1 MQRSFSRLT
10 AAALLAFAVSA
21 CGGGDGPTPP
31 PATPTASIAIGSAA
45 ASIVAGAT
53 APVAVTLTRGG
64 GFTGAVTVTAAA
76 LPTGVT
82 ASTETIAAGATT
94 ATITLTAAASAPTV
108 SAIAGTV
115 TGTGSGV
122 TIAPQALAVTVTSAA
137 GASITLS
144 AASGT
149 VAAGSSG
156 TVTVT
161 LARTGGFTG
170 DVVIGATSLPAG
182 VTVANQTIAA
192 AATTATLTIVATS
205 AAAPA
210 TTNISITG
218 TGTGVT
224 ITPKPYALTIAAAAI
239 TQIGTDILNTDLYF
253 GAAIA
258 FSSDGSRMVVGA
270 RGESTSGTTRVFQRS
285 GSTWTQLGQDI
296 VGEGSLDRAGASV
309 DMNAAGTRI
318 AIGAYLNSNG
328 TFSSQGQ
335 VRVYDLVG
343 TTWTQVGA
351 DIDGEGNSHQFGWR
365 VALSASG
372 NRVVSGSVS
381 AGRARVFDLVG
392 TTWTQ
397 VGATLIGVGISGEFG
412 SSVDVSADG
421 STVAIGAAS
430 ANGLSRAGTVQ
441 LYRLVGGA
449 WVQLGGTITGS
460 EIGDRFGYSVSLS
473 SNGSRVA
480 IGAPSNTQGAA
491 PGSGIPVGQVR
502 VYELNGGTWT
512 QLGASVN
519 GNTTVVNNDQFGEAL
534 MLSEDGTRW
543 IGSAAG
549 SSTAQVYT
557 LTSGAWVQTGPNITV
572 APGVTTSSRS
582 EGVAISPDGKTVAVG
597 FVNGTPR
604 RVRVFSITP

>member
-1 MQRSFSRLT
+1 MFRMSSPSA
-10 AAALLAFAVSA
+10 AAALLAFVFTG

-31 PATPTASIAIGSAA
+31 PATPTASIAIGSAS

-53 APVAVTLTRGG
+53 TPVAVTLTRGG

-82 ASTETIAAGATT
+82 ASTETIAAGATS
-94 ATITLTAAASAPTV
+94 ATVTLTAAASAPTI
-108 SAIAGTV
+108 SAVAATI
-115 TGTGSGV
+115 TGSGSGV
-122 TIAPQALAVTVTSAA
+122 TIAPQALAVAVTQPA
-137 GASITLS
+137 GASIVLS

-149 VAAGSSG
+149 VAAGGSG
-156 TVTVT
+156 TITVT
-161 LARTGGFTG
+161 LTRTGGFAG
-170 DVVIGATSLPAG
+170 DVVIGATSLPTG
-182 VTVANQTIAA
+182 VTVANQTVSGT
-192 AATTATLTIVATS
+192 ATTATLTIATTS
-205 AAAPA
+205 AAVAA

-218 TGTGVT
+218 AATGVT
-224 ITPKPYALTIAAAAI
+224 ITPKAYALTIAAAAI
-239 TQIGTDILNTDLYF
+239 AQIGSDILNTDLYF

-258 FSSDGSRMVVGA
+258 FSSDGSRIVVGA
-270 RGESTSGTTRVFQRS
+270 RGETANGTTRVFQRS
-285 GSTWTQLGQDI
+285 GSTWTQLGGDI
-296 VGEGSLDRAGASV
+296 VGEGAVDRAGASV

-318 AIGAYLNSNG
+318 AIGAYLNDNG
-328 TFSSQGQ
+328 TLTDAGQ

-372 NRVVSGSVS
+372 SRVIAGSPG

-392 TTWTQ
+392 STWTKVGSTLVG
-397 VGATLIGVGISGEFG
+397 VGAPGAFG

-441 LYRLVGGA
+441 LYRIVSGD
-449 WVQLGGTITGS
+449 WVQLGATIAGS
-460 EIGDRFGYSVSLS
+460 QINDGFGFAVSLS
-473 SNGSRVA
+473 ATGSRVA
-480 IGAPSNTQGAA
+480 IGAPTTSADGV
-491 PGSGIPVGQVR
+491 PVSTFANGQVR
-502 VYELNGGTWT
+502 VYEFSGSAWT

-519 GNTTVVNNDQFGEAL
+519 GNATTPNTDQFGEAL
-534 MLSEDGTRW
+534 ALSDDGARFVS
-543 IGSAAG
+543 SAAG
-549 SSTAQVYT
+549 SSTAQVWT
-557 LTSGAWVQTGPNITV
+557 LTAGAWVQTGPNITV
-572 APGVTTSSRS
+572 APGVNSSRS
-582 EGVAISPDGKTVAVG
+582 EGVGLSPDGKTVAVG